1 MWKHKYAINTE
12 GMQVFKMVGLN
23 VHSLRM
29 AEDWTYTVLVDLVV
43 FEIMNKLTLED
54 DFVFL
59 FS

>member
-29 AEDWTYTVLVDLVV
+29 AEGWTYTVLVDLVV
-43 FEIMNKLTLED
+43 FEIMNKLIWKMISSLC
-54 DFVFL
+54 F
-59 FS
+59 